1 MDFFLF
7 LLARIRLV
15 AKLTPILVA
24 ALVTII
30 LLPGCGGV
38 GGARTMKAQNRL
50 DHLHDRIASPHA
62 LHPVKDD
69 LVEIA
74 PHVFV
79 DREVGPEYVS
89 DLLNLVDKARVRV
102 DYFYGELLSRPDI
115 LFCSSMACYRK
126 FGGVGLGYTRGN
138 TILIS
143 PRGWRAAII
152 SHELSH
158 VELAARLGDMPDILD
173 KVPQWFDE
181 GMAVMVSMAH
191 EFSDE
196 AWEEACRKG
205 DGSPQL
211 SELASMA
218 DWNRVTGVNGV
229 NMQLSYGTARQEV
242 ARWYAAAGKKGLQQ
256 LIHALKARQE
266 FHTAYQG
273 AEHAATVLLATRD

>member
-1 MDFFLF
+1 M
-7 LLARIRLV
+7 

-38 GGARTMKAQNRL
+38 GPVRTVKAQNRL
-50 DHLHDRIASPHA
+50 DHLHDRIASSHVS
-62 LHPVKDD
+62 HPGDNS

-74 PHVFV
+74 PHIFV
-79 DREVGPEYVS
+79 DQEIGPKYVAE
-89 DLLNLVDKARVRV
+89 LLNLMKKARVRASF
-102 DYFYGELLSRPDI
+102 FYGELLSRPDI
-115 LFCSSMACYRK
+115 LFCSTMACYRE

-143 PRGWRAAII
+143 PYGWRAAII

-158 VELAARLGDMPDILD
+158 VELATRLGETPEFLD

-205 DGSPQL
+205 EGSPQL
-211 SELASMA
+211 HELASMA
-218 DWNRVTGVNGV
+218 DWNRITGDNGI

-242 ARWYAAAGKKGLQQ
+242 ARWYAAAGPKGLQQ
-256 LIHALKARQE
+256 LTQSLRARQD
-266 FHTAYQG
+266 FHTAYQS
-273 AEHAATVLLATRD
+273 AERSSTVLLANKD